1 MISGRQGETPGTCPW
16 PSSSSRDSLGKVT
29 HPLISTA
36 APKHAGYLGSLRIDL
51 RLKKRIQ
58 SQGKGKQA
66 ATRMT
71 DHKNNVLSG
80 IKRITQIFGYHGH
93 QRIPHPSCRPS
104 LVLYSASSTLRC
116 CDVTD
121 SLQNDTKAGK
131 KKLLFLDMCFS
142 LPLPFYN
149 TQSL

>member
-1 MISGRQGETPGTCPW
+1 MLGGEECDFWTGRQGETPGTCPW

-51 RLKKRIQ
+51 WLKKRIQ

-66 ATRMT
+66 ATRKT
-71 DHKNNVLSG
+71 DHKNKVLSG

-104 LVLYSASSTLRC
+104 PVLYSASSILRC

-121 SLQNDTKAGK
+121 LLQMTRKRGK
-131 KKLLFLDMCFS
+131 KVVIFGHVF
-142 LPLPFYN
+142 
-149 TQSL
+149 